1 MFREPENYSMKEF
14 VEKKYNQFYK
24 SIEFERKGLFELI
37 KKEFNPKTVL
47 YPGCSIHV
55 TPSFYFNYVVYVDR
69 SDLSK
74 EFFNNETQVSQ
85 LINGTKNY
93 KESSFWQYK
102 DKDFQFDLD
111 LNENYFDLLISIFSG
126 KMINY
131 CEKYIKQGGIIL
143 TTSLFSDNESI
154 INNDDFELIGMI
166 WCSNKKYKIDYD
178 LKTRTKN
185 KSRLRRK
192 NNGFEYVDNED
203 YYIYRKINT
212 AHNNV

>member
-1 MFREPENYSMKEF
+1 MKEF

-24 SIEFERKGLFELI
+24 SIGFERKGLFELI
-37 KKEFNPKTVL
+37 KKEFNPKSVL

-55 TPSFYFNYVVYVDR
+55 TPSFYFNYVVYVDK

-74 EFFNNETQVSQ
+74 EFFYNETQVSK
-85 LINGTKNY
+85 LINSSKIY
-93 KESSFWQYK
+93 KKSTFWKFK
-102 DKDFQFDLD
+102 DNDFQYD
-111 LNENYFDLLISIFSG
+111 LNLYENYFDLLISIFSG

-131 CEKYIKQGGIIL
+131 CEKYIKPGGIIL

-154 INNDDFELIGMI
+154 CRNENFNLTGII
-166 WCSNKKYKIDYD
+166 WCLNGKYKIDYD
-178 LKTRTKN
+178 IKPRTKN

-192 NNGFEYVDNED
+192 NNEFEYVDNED

-212 AHNNV
+212 AHNN

>member
-1 MFREPENYSMKEF
+1 MNL
-14 VEKKYNQFYK
+14 VEEKYNQFYK

-55 TPSFYFNYVVYVDR
+55 TPSFYFNNVIYIDK

-93 KESSFWQYK
+93 KEISFWKYK
-102 DKDFQFDLD
+102 DNDFQLD
-111 LNENYFDLLISIFSG
+111 LEFNENYFDLLISIFSG
-126 KMINY
+126 KMISY
-131 CEKYIKQGGIIL
+131 CEKYIKPGGIIL

-154 INNDDFELIGMI
+154 SNNDNFELTGMI
-166 WCSNKKYKIDYD
+166 WCSNGKYKIDYD
-178 LKTRTKN
+178 LKTRKRN

-203 YYIYRKINT
+203 YYIYKKKST
-212 AHNNV
+212 AGNK